1 MPRTGKRAG
10 LRSCNRSR
18 DFSRCQERR
27 RQRSGR
33 SWSTRTRTL
42 RQVRAADSILDY
54 AAKAIDLEASK
65 PALTRWRQQLAKAE
79 PAV

>member
-1 MPRTGKRAG
+1 
-10 LRSCNRSR
+10 
-18 DFSRCQERR
+18 
-27 RQRSGR
+27 
-33 SWSTRTRTL
+33 
-42 RQVRAADSILDY
+42 VRAADSILDY